1 MPFVKRD
8 EQGTVIALSGEP
20 AAGFSEELAADDPAV
35 AAFLGGLD
43 GGGASL
49 AASDLD
55 LIRVLEDVVDLLIAK
70 GMILFTELPG
80 DAQQKILRRQQLRA
94 RAEGLQNLLDDD

>member
-8 EQGTVIALSGEP
+8 EQGRIVAVSQ
-20 AAGFSEELAADDPAV
+20 AAGQGFSEEVPAGDPAV
-35 AAFLGGLD
+35 TGFVEEVTGH
-43 GGGASL
+43 ASTL

-55 LIRVLEDVVDLLIAK
+55 LIRVLEDVVELLIDK
-70 GMILFTELPG
+70 GVILFTELPA

-94 RAEGLQNLLDDD
+94 RVGDLQNLISND